1 MRWQTEIVFFFQTH
15 FLHSGFAKMDI
26 ADCAQTLCCLFC
38 GQVSLGLCQHFI
50 TNHKFTYGGGAQQ
63 ADKSARAAA
72 SVDSLRH

>member
-1 MRWQTEIVFFFQTH
+1 
-15 FLHSGFAKMDI
+15 MDI